1 MAIDRACAS
10 PAGTQESR
18 HAAARIAERP
28 QRLPATDPDVR
39 ETAAERGLERRP
51 SGLVGDL
58 STGTGGQRWARRPRW
73 RRPAERRQPADSSA
87 TGSAPAS
94 PSLSL
99 EFLEPST
106 AREHLALPGWCTTT
120 CWSCAAP
127 TDPSPGSPTSGRTR
141 RSRRWSTTG
150 RSSATPHRPCR
161 RRAPVGLISASPDAM
176 SDRDRSAAGS
186 RSAVEFVQGCQ
197 RSVCRLLQRLQ
208 LLAQL
213 RRGGR
218 QVA

>member
-18 HAAARIAERP
+18 HAAAHIGERP

-58 STGTGGQRWARRPRW
+58 STGGQRWARCPRR

-106 AREHLALPGWCTTT
+106 ARNTSRSPCWCTTT
-120 CWSCAAP
+120 CWSRAAP
-127 TDPSPGSPTSGRTR
+127 TDPSPGSPTSGPAR
-141 RSRRWSTTG
+141 RSRRWSTTA

-161 RRAPVGLISASPDAM
+161 RRAPLGSISASPDAM

-186 RSAVEFVQGCQ
+186 RSAVEIVQGCQ